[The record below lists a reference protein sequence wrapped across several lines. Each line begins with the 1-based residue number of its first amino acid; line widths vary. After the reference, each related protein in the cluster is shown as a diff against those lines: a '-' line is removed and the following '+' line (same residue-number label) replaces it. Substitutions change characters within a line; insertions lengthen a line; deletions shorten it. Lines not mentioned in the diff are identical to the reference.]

1 MHKIPTISYNDLKN
15 TNKEVLEFLTL
26 SLENNGFFVINNH
39 PIDLKLIS
47 NAFQIAEEMFS
58 LSFETKQK
66 YHVPGTNGAR
76 GYTPYGIETALNEKV
91 ADQKEFWHQG
101 STTNAELMSN
111 IYVDEIDNFKDFF
124 VNVYCCPIEKVREN
138 SYDKPNIIIFSFNNF
153 EILSC
158 NIP

>member
-111 IYVDEIDNFKDFF
+111 IYVDEIDNFKDLDTL
-124 VNVYCCPIEKVREN
+124 YKE
-138 SYDKPNIIIFSFNNF
+138 F
-153 EILSC
+153 EIMGVEILKAFA
-158 NIP
+158 NFKIA

>member
-15 TNKEVLEFLTL
+15 TNKDVLEFLTL

-39 PIDLKLIS
+39 PIDLQLIS
-47 NAFQIAEEMFS
+47 NAFQIAEDMFN
-58 LSFETKQK
+58 LPFETKQK

-101 STTNAELMSN
+101 STSNTKLM
-111 IYVDEIDNFKDFF
+111 
-124 VNVYCCPIEKVREN
+124 PI
-138 SYDKPNIIIFSFNNF
+138 FM
-153 EILSC
+153 
-158 NIP
+158 